1 MATRFEHAVEIAEI
15 ASETALRYFRGKLG
29 IEFKS
34 DESPVTQADRSIE
47 HRIREFLREHYPEDG
62 IFGEEHGI
70 EGADSE
76 HLWVIDPI
84 DGTRSFIAGSPLFG
98 FLLGHLSGGVPDIG
112 IIGMPALGEIFAA
125 RAGSGATMNGI
136 PIKTSGQRQL
146 DQSILYINEGGKI
159 FTEHP
164 EKFARLVHSG
174 QTRRFA
180 HDCYSHALVAA
191 GFADVVV
198 DFDLKPYDYLAIS
211 AVVQAA
217 GGSIS
222 DWSGQALNLKSN
234 GTIISAATPELHAQ
248 VLELLQD

>member
-1 MATRFEHAVEIAEI
+1 M
-15 ASETALRYFRGKLG
+15 
-29 IEFKS
+29 
-34 DESPVTQADRSIE
+34 
-47 HRIREFLREHYPEDG
+47 
-62 IFGEEHGI
+62 

-76 HLWVIDPI
+76 HMWVIDPI

-98 FLLGHLSGGVPDIG
+98 FLLGHLSSGVPDIG

-125 RAGSGATMNGI
+125 KAGSGATMNGI

-159 FTEHP
+159 FTAHP

-198 DFDLKPYDYLAIS
+198 DFDLKPYDFLAIS
-211 AVVQAA
+211 TVVQAA

>member
-1 MATRFEHAVEIAEI
+1 MATRFEHAIEIAKI
-15 ASETALRYFRGKLG
+15 ASETALRYFRRKTDV
-29 IEFKS
+29 EFKS
-34 DESPVTQADRSIE
+34 DESPVTQADRNIE
-47 HRIREFLREHYPEDG
+47 YRIREILGERYPEDG

-70 EGADSE
+70 ERADSE
-76 HLWVIDPI
+76 HMWVIDPI

-125 RAGSGATMNGI
+125 EAGSGATMNGI

-146 DQSILYINEGGKI
+146 NQSILYINEGGKI
-159 FTEHP
+159 FAEHP
-164 EKFARLVHSG
+164 GKFARLVHSG

-191 GFADVVV
+191 GFADAVV
-198 DFDLKPYDYLAIS
+198 DFDLKPYDYLPIS
-211 AVVQAA
+211 TVVQAA

-222 DWSGQALNLKSN
+222 DWSGQPLSLKSN
-234 GTIISAATPELHAQ
+234 GTIIAAATPELHAQ
-248 VLELLQD
+248 VLELLRD